1 MDDQAVEEEFGK
13 LLFSDLTRH
22 SPLHVDVDA
31 PLREGWA
38 KAILYTLVQT
48 GAFL

>member
-22 SPLHVDVDA
+22 SPLHVDA

-38 KAILYTLVQT
+38 EAILYTFVQT
-48 GAFL
+48 GASL